1 MSESMRRLSGLFFF
15 FFVRVC
21 ARSEW
26 KPRRR
31 VAAGRVLRVSDIRMG
46 PFQGGGGHQRCFAEA
61 VRPFFFFQRAER
73 QTCCQRASVDLFLF
87 PARTSSQ
94 TIADQTKRRRS
105 TDHQ

>member
-1 MSESMRRLSGLFFF
+1 MSESMRRLSGLV

-31 VAAGRVLRVSDIRMG
+31 VAAGRVSRVSDIRMG
-46 PFQGGGGHQRCFAEA
+46 PFQGGDISGCFADA
-61 VRPFFFFQRAER
+61 VRPFFQRAER
-73 QTCCQRASVDLFLF
+73 QTRCQRASVDLFLF

-94 TIADQTKRRRS
+94 TSRPDQT
-105 TDHQ
+105 TGAA